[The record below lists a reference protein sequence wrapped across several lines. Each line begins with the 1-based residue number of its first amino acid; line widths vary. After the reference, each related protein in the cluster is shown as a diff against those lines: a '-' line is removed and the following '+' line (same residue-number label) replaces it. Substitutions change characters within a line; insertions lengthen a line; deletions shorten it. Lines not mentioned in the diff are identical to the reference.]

1 MWERTFFTRLT
12 TRVKN
17 VAASGVNWPLV
28 TMSNVPGSLG
38 EVRPLDHVALSEDCL
53 NQFLDR

>member
-17 VAASGVNWPLV
+17 VAASVVNWPLV

-38 EVRPLDHVALSEDCL
+38 SSVKSGHSTTSPSPKTA
-53 NQFLDR
+53 

>member
-12 TRVKN
+12 TRVKK

-28 TMSNVPGSLG
+28 TMSKVPGSLG
-38 EVRPLDHVALSEDCL
+38 SSVKSGHSTTSPSPKTA
-53 NQFLDR
+53 